1 MIVMIIRVRKGYC
14 GSSTTIGLKGPGA
27 KMNGGAVLNPFN
39 NGPLAVKRRAVD
51 CATGNEEERSTV
63 KKREK
68 VAGGGK
74 SQYKVDTNQ
83 RDRRSKQRLGR
94 YDHSGSQRLLE
105 GALKTCARLWSTEA
119 RSDHLFASLAP
130 FA

>member
-94 YDHSGSQRLLE
+94 YDHSGSP
-105 GALKTCARLWSTEA
+105 AT
-119 RSDHLFASLAP
+119 P
-130 FA
+130 

>member
-83 RDRRSKQRLGR
+83 KGSKEQ
-94 YDHSGSQRLLE
+94 
-105 GALKTCARLWSTEA
+105 AKTGQVR
-119 RSDHLFASLAP
+119 P
-130 FA
+130 